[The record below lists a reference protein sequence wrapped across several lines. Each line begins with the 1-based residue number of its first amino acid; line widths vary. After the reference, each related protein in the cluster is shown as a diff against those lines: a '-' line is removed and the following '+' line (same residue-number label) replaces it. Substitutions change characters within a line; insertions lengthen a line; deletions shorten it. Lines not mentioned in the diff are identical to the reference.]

1 MPKAKKHNRY
11 NLLVGDKLDALIR
24 READARAVEP
34 NDLIRAILSVA
45 LTGKEIPLARGRVRE
60 MNKLIV
66 TTEHQDRKTV
76 PYIPPSIKKSR

>member
-1 MPKAKKHNRY
+1 MPKPKKHNRY

-45 LTGKEIPLARGRVRE
+45 LTGKEIPVARGRVRE

-66 TTEHQDRKTV
+66 SDERQA
-76 PYIPPSIKKSR
+76 YIPPSIKKSR

>member
-45 LTGKEIPLARGRVRE
+45 LTGKETPAKRPKLRE
-60 MNKLIV
+60 IMPSDLIISDERQNQAV
-66 TTEHQDRKTV
+66 
-76 PYIPPSIKKSR
+76 YIPPSIKKSR